1 MSEIFTAG
9 EPLAPRRAEREPPG
23 DPRGPTPKE
32 PKPPKPKRG
41 FSVWRLLGRIVS
53 VFIGLGLLGGVL
65 SGLVVYA
72 AYKKYSA
79 DLPDIATLQ
88 TYQPRVMSRVY
99 ASDDRLLAELATE
112 RRIFVPFPAIPD
124 LVKSAFISAE
134 DQNFYVH
141 RGVDP
146 VAVLRA
152 AVTDV
157 MMYGTGHRPVGASSI
172 TQQVAKN
179 MLLSNE
185 VSLSRKVREAL
196 LALRIEGSMSK
207 ERILELYLNEIYL
220 GQQAY
225 GVAAAAQSYFNKSLN
240 ELTIPEAAFL
250 AALPKGPNNYN
261 PFRYPEVARTR
272 RDYVIDRMEQDRVIT
287 AEEAAAAKADAVR
300 PAPFRR
306 AETLAGGEYFTE
318 EVRRWLVD
326 QYGAEQTTQGGM
338 VVRTT
343 LDPALQVAADK
354 ALRDGLMQYDRGHG
368 GWRGPVAHVTLPADF
383 KNSWPRVLAA
393 QPHPPG
399 QLAEWRTGLVL
410 ETTDGAAQIGFVT
423 PAPALTPR
431 VMPVALGELGWARPN
446 KAGQLG
452 PAPKRVTDVLQTGDI
467 VMVELLPATAAQG
480 KTAARPERL
489 VLRQIPAVQG
499 ALVSLDP
506 ATGRVLALSG
516 GWSFENSQ
524 FDRVTQAQRQPGS
537 SFKPFV
543 YLTALQAGISPSQ
556 KFLDAPFVLDQGAA
570 GKWRPGNYELD
581 FNGPVPLRIAL
592 EKSLNLVTVRVA
604 DKVGMEAVAKN
615 AIAFHVVDKMPRVLP
630 GALGAVETTVMRQ
643 SGAYASLAAGGRE
656 VVPTLIDSV
665 QDRDG
670 HIIWANDS
678 RPCPTCG
685 DPSRMPVLAD
695 TRPQIADAASVF
707 QLLGMMQGVV
717 QRGTGAAAGAGL
729 GRQIAGKT
737 GTTQDFNDAWFAGF
751 TPDLVTVVWIG
762 FDTPASL
769 GVNETGGAIAAP
781 VWHDFMAVA
790 LKNRP
795 NLKFVQ
801 PPGVTMASWD
811 SGYGTV
817 TDAFKPDQVP
827 GASGPAGGAGS
838 DAGGD
843 PSVTSSQV
851 KQTTAGV
858 DTGLGGL
865 Y

>member
-1 MSEIFTAG
+1 M
-9 EPLAPRRAEREPPG
+9 
-23 DPRGPTPKE
+23 
-32 PKPPKPKRG
+32 
-41 FSVWRLLGRIVS
+41 WRLLGRIVS